1 MKFPQRFKAPVSES
15 QLALTLAISLVVMA
29 GMLMALLWQSSII
42 AFQQDLIRSLWSWK
56 YSG

>member
-1 MKFPQRFKAPVSES
+1 VKFPGNLKAPVSES
-15 QLALTLAISLVVMA
+15 QLGLTLALSLVVLA
-29 GMLMALLWQSSII
+29 AMLMALLWQSSVI